1 MILVLNPD
9 LNKQKQNDICLKLQK
24 EGFFT
29 RLVSQYGRLI
39 ISLDGPVTEKFA
51 EKVSAWTGIKEVIRG
66 RNPYFLA
73 SRRCNST
80 NSEIEVGTA
89 ADRVVFGGDNIV
101 CIAGPCA
108 VETEEEAVKLALELK
123 KMGADIFRAMIF
135 KPRSSPHSF
144 QGLGRPGLSIL
155 KKIKQETG
163 MLVSTEVREPF
174 EAELVQDIVDLV
186 QVGTRN
192 MSNFQL
198 LKHLGQIKKPVLL
211 KRGMGSTIEELL
223 CAAEYIL
230 AHGNPDIILCERG
243 IRTFE
248 QYTRFSLDV
257 GAIPAVKELSH
268 LPIIVD
274 PSHASG
280 KSSLVEPLAMAGI
293 AAGADGLMVEVHP
306 EPARAFSDGTQSV
319 KPKDFKELFK
329 KVSLIASTLGRKTRQ
344 LPQQS

>member
-39 ISLDGPVTEKFA
+39 ISLDGSVTDKF
-51 EKVSAWTGIKEVIRG
+51 VRNVRSWTGIKEVIPG
-66 RNPYFLA
+66 QNPFFLA
-73 SRRCNST
+73 SRRCNSA
-80 NSEIEVGTA
+80 NSEIAVGTK
-89 ADRVVFGGDNIV
+89 DNPVIFGGDHIV

-108 VETEEEAVKLALELK
+108 VETEEEAVQLALQLK
-123 KMGADIFRAMIF
+123 NMGVEIFRAMIF

-144 QGLGRPGLSIL
+144 QGLGRLGLSIL

-163 MLVSTEVREPF
+163 VLVSTEVREPF

-211 KRGMGSTIEELL
+211 KRGMGSTVEELL

-230 AHGNPDIILCERG
+230 AHGNPDVILCERG

-248 QYTRFSLDV
+248 HYTRFSLDI

-280 KSSLVEPLAMAGI
+280 RSSLVKPLAMAGI

-306 EPARAFSDGTQSV
+306 QPQKAFSDGAQSV
-319 KPKDFKELFK
+319 RPDEFRDIFN
-329 KVSLIASTLGRKTRQ
+329 KVSQVARVVGRKTKQPLRQ
-344 LPQQS
+344 S

>member
-1 MILVLNPD
+1 MILVLDPD

-39 ISLDGPVTEKFA
+39 IALDGSMTEKFA
-51 EKVSAWTGIKEVIRG
+51 QKVAAWTGIKEVLRG

-73 SRRCNST
+73 SRRCNSA
-80 NSEIEVGTA
+80 NSEIKVGDA
-89 ADRVVFGGDNIV
+89 ENIVAFGGDNVV

-108 VETEEEAVKLALELK
+108 IETEEEALKLAHELK
-123 KMGADIFRAMIF
+123 NMGAEIFRAMIF
-135 KPRSSPHSF
+135 KPRSSPYSF
-144 QGLGRPGLSIL
+144 QGLGRSGLPIL

-163 MLVSTEVREPF
+163 MLLLTEVREPL
-174 EAELVQDIVDLV
+174 EAELVQDIADII

-198 LKHLGQIKKPVLL
+198 LKHLGQLNKPVLL
-211 KRGMGSTIEELL
+211 KRGMGATVEELL

-230 AHGNPDIILCERG
+230 AHGNPDVILCERG

-248 QYTRFSLDV
+248 HYTRFSLDI
-257 GAIPAVKELSH
+257 GAIPAIKELSH
-268 LPIIVD
+268 LPVIVD

-280 KSSLVEPLAMAGI
+280 KSSLVKPLAMAGI

-306 EPARAFSDGTQSV
+306 EPCRAFSDGIQSV
-319 KPKDFKELFK
+319 KPEEFKDMFKN
-329 KVSLIASTLGRKTRQ
+329 VAQIARAVGRKVKERPQ
-344 LPQQS
+344 LS